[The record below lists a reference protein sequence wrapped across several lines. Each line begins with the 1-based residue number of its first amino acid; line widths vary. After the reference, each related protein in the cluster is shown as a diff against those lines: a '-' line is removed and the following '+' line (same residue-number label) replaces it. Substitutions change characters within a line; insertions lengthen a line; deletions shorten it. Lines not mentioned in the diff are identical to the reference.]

1 MLISKARARIV
12 VGTDMYTYEEL
23 PGARQFACLLF
34 NQAPGNKYV
43 NDIKLNYSS
52 TRINRWDK
60 NKIIINA
67 IRLIFLKIWMKDQ
80 S

>member
-12 VGTDMYTYEEL
+12 VGTDMYTYEDL

-43 NDIKLNYSS
+43 NDIKY
-52 TRINRWDK
+52 
-60 NKIIINA
+60 
-67 IRLIFLKIWMKDQ
+67 
-80 S
+80 